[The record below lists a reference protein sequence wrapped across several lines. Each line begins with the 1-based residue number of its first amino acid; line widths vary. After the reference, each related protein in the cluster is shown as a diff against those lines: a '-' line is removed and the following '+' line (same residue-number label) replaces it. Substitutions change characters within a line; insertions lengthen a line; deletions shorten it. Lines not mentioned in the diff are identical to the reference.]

1 MKAQTNCNSN
11 RISPVFRNLA
21 EGTYGL
27 YINGELFNVHSV
39 TEAGGNITATVV
51 TGREELDLVLLQD
64 RREKF

>member
-1 MKAQTNCNSN
+1 MKAQTNCNPN

-27 YINGELFNVHSV
+27 YINRELFNVHSV

-51 TGREELDLVLLQD
+51 AGREELDLVLLQD